1 MTTAPDRA
9 PSPASSPAT
18 LPPSPPPGRGQPPL
32 ALVLLA
38 TTLGMLVPT
47 LLIGWLAYRITAPP
61 LVQALGGELAR
72 QARATA
78 AAVGTRVQGAIE
90 QARGWVRLEFLQDGL
105 GREDEPALNEL
116 IAAISRAYP
125 FYDYVAIYDD
135 RGGLL
140 ASTRAG
146 ASVPL
151 AVDVPERAVTA
162 DAQHPAAP
170 PLRLRYSERP
180 TPTLLITAPIVRRT
194 DGAVAGVLVASLK
207 LSVVMPLL
215 AAISDGDNAP
225 GGVLLLQGSGEAAR
239 SVLALPAPD
248 TTPVGVAA
256 LPGTRSALGAGASGW
271 LREGGERPL
280 IVGYA
285 AVPEAPPLPPLGWS
299 VVTVRPAL
307 TGPMSSGRVRLILL
321 LACGGAGLLVH
332 IAGFLVTRRMMRR
345 LIELAQTVRQYR
357 EEDAQPLRLPV
368 GRDGEIALLAE
379 SINVMTQRLQ
389 EARLRLSQ
397 QAHGLEAQVLA
408 RTQELEAANQQLAA
422 KTRELAQARDSA
434 LAASRHKSEFVANIS
449 HEIRTP
455 LNGVIGMTEVLLATE
470 LTPEQL
476 SCVTTLRSSGEAL
489 LVLINDL
496 LDFSKIEAGKMQ
508 LDPAPFDLRGCIE
521 DTLDVLAPQAA
532 KKGLEL
538 ACLLDD
544 SVPRDVIGDR
554 NRVRQI
560 LLNLVGNAV
569 KFTDRGEVCVS
580 VAAEA
585 VPGDPAPGAERKPER
600 PGEQPGERPG
610 IRLRFRVRD
619 TGIGIAPERLP
630 QLFQPFSQADA
641 TISRRFA
648 GTGLGLVIC
657 KRLCELMGGDIAVE
671 SKLAVGTQFTFTLL
685 VTATASARGEA
696 GVGFLDESTHL
707 FLNRIVLLVEENE
720 TQRKLLASLLSSWGV
735 SVRSAGSCAEA
746 LRTLSR
752 SSPPHLVIADTR
764 LPQLLALAA
773 ATEELGRPVPILL
786 MSYQIPEAQARPVER
801 GLIMGTLRKPIR
813 RATLRAALQSVLAK
827 RKRAETVLPQL
838 PAAPQSAALQALTV
852 LLVDDTEINR
862 IVGAKLLKLLGCP
875 FDIVNSGEAALQALM
890 EKPYHVVLLD
900 VHMPEMNGLETTQRI
915 RSDIP
920 PQRQPWIIALT
931 ASAMAQDRE
940 MCLAAGMDDFLSK
953 PIEIAAL
960 RAALVRVSGAP
971 RSAGPAASAPSAP
984 GAPGAEP
991 AQNP

>member
-1 MTTAPDRA
+1 VTAGAAPA
-9 PSPASSPAT
+9 PSPATPT
-18 LPPSPPPGRGQPPL
+18 PRPSGGQPKL
-32 ALVLLA
+32 VLVLLA
-38 TTLGMLVPT
+38 TTLVMLVPT
-47 LLIGWLAYRITAPP
+47 LLIGWLAYRVMAPP
-61 LVQALGGELAR
+61 LQQALGGELSR

-78 AAVGTRVQGAIE
+78 AAVGMRVQGAIE
-90 QARGWVRLEFLQDGL
+90 QARGWVELEFLRDGL

-116 IAAISRAYP
+116 IAAIARAYP
-125 FYDYVAIYDD
+125 AYDYVAIYDD

-140 ASTRAG
+140 ASTRSG

-151 AVDVPERAVTA
+151 TVDVPEAGAVSDPA
-162 DAQHPAAP
+162 RPDALS
-170 PLRLRYSERP
+170 LRTSERP
-180 TPTLLITAPIVRRT
+180 APTLLITAPIVRRAGGVT
-194 DGAVAGVLVASLK
+194 GVLVASLK
-207 LSVVMPLL
+207 LGAVAPLL
-215 AAISDGDNAP
+215 AAIADGESEP
-225 GGVLLLQGSGEAAR
+225 GGVLLVQGRGDAAR
-239 SVLALPAPD
+239 TVLALPGRGQAP
-248 TTPVGVAA
+248 VAVAA
-256 LPGTRSALGAGASGW
+256 LPRTRAALGAGASGW
-271 LREGGERPL
+271 LSEAGALPVV
-280 IVGYA
+280 VGYA
-285 AVPEAPPLPPLGWS
+285 AVPEAPPLPALGWS
-299 VVTVRPAL
+299 IVTLRPAK
-307 TGPMSSGRVRLILL
+307 TGPLSSGRVRVILL
-321 LACGGAGLLVH
+321 LSCGGAGLLVH
-332 IAGFLVTRRMMRR
+332 LCGFFVTRRMMRR

-368 GRDGEIALLAE
+368 GQNGEIAILAE

-389 EARLRLSQ
+389 EARQRLAQ
-397 QAHGLEAQVLA
+397 QAQELEAQVQA
-408 RTQELEAANQQLAA
+408 RTQELEAANQQLAG

-434 LAASRHKSEFVANIS
+434 LAGSRHKSEFVANIS

-470 LTPEQL
+470 LTPEQQ

-538 ACLLDD
+538 AVLLDD
-544 SVPRDVIGDR
+544 SVPRDVLGDR

-585 VPGDPAPGAERKPER
+585 VPAERDGAERKDERAPER
-600 PGEQPGERPG
+600 PA

-630 QLFQPFSQADA
+630 QLFLPFSQADA

-657 KRLCELMGGDIAVE
+657 KRLCELMGGDISVE
-671 SKLAVGTQFTFTLL
+671 SKLGVGTQFTFTLL

-707 FLNRIVLLVEENE
+707 FLGKIVLVVEENE
-720 TQRKLLASLLSSWGV
+720 TQRKLLASLLSSWGL

-752 SSPPHLVIADTR
+752 SSPPHLLIADTR
-764 LPQLLALAA
+764 LPQLQALAA

-786 MSYQIPEAQARPVER
+786 MSYQVPEASARPVER
-801 GLIMGTLRKPIR
+801 GLIAGTLRKPIR
-813 RATLRAALQSVLAK
+813 RATLRAALQSVLVAK
-827 RKRAETVLPQL
+827 RKRAETMPPMV
-838 PAAPQSAALQALTV
+838 PAAPPSAALQALTV

-862 IVGAKLLKLLGCP
+862 VVGAKLLKLLGCP
-875 FDIVNSGEAALQALM
+875 FDIVSSGAAALEALKA
-890 EKPYHVVLLD
+890 KPYHAVFLD

-915 RSDIP
+915 RAEIP
-920 PQRQPWIIALT
+920 TERQPWIIALT

-953 PIEIAAL
+953 PIETAAL
-960 RAALVRVSGAP
+960 RTALLRISGAP
-971 RSAGPAASAPSAP
+971 RSAGPAASAP
-984 GAPGAEP
+984 PGAEP
-991 AQNP
+991 AL